1 MIELIELIELGVFI
15 YCAVLLRQLRYIK
28 DYTKITA
35 GREGLVD
42 GWSKDQYP

>member
-42 GWSKDQYP
+42 GWSTEKY